1 MKWELWE
8 GFGQKRNI
16 SFDIFYRISELI
28 KLTERSKSESLRQL
42 KPVYLTLQ
50 EMMVTQVYKRT
61 NC

>member
-1 MKWELWE
+1 MKWELGE

-16 SFDIFYRISELI
+16 SFDIFHRISKLT

>member
-1 MKWELWE
+1 MKWELGE

-16 SFDIFYRISELI
+16 SFDIFYRISELT